1 MNNDNRLPPSTP
13 WLNVAAGGF
22 LGTKIIPRLTQKN
35 SPKAPCN
42 IETGGG
48 DGEPPTSD
56 SNNEDKDRDKDNH
69 TDNHNDKDNDD
80 DSSSH
85 ENSSRFVVAGSQSTY
100 RAHTEHV
107 TEHTETN

>member
-1 MNNDNRLPPSTP
+1 M
-13 WLNVAAGGF
+13 
-22 LGTKIIPRLTQKN
+22 TQKN
-35 SPKAPCN
+35 SPKAPWAPCN

-48 DGEPPTSD
+48 EGEPATSD
-56 SNNEDKDRDKDNH
+56 SNNKDKDRDKD
-69 TDNHNDKDNDD
+69 NDKDNDD